1 MLRISKLADYAT
13 VLLTAMAEDPARL
26 YSSQCL
32 AEACRLEQ
40 TTVAKLLKQLS
51 HAELLASVR
60 GAAGGYRLARAPEQ
74 ITVADILLAV
84 EGPVGL
90 TECSVHQGLCGH
102 EHFCGTRANW
112 RKLHAAIDSALRS
125 VTLADMAAPSRTWQ
139 PQVTVTRRPAAAIKQ
154 VSA

>member
-13 VLLTAMAEDPARL
+13 VLLTTMAAEPARL
-26 YSSQCL
+26 HSSQCL
-32 AEACRLEQ
+32 AEASRLEQ
-40 TTVAKLLKQLS
+40 TTVAKLLKQLGQ
-51 HAELLASVR
+51 AGLLTSAR
-60 GAAGGYRLARAPEQ
+60 GAAGGYRLARAPAQ

-112 RKLHAAIDSALRS
+112 RKLHAAIDAALRS
-125 VTLADMAAPSRTWQ
+125 VTLADMAAPSRDWQ
-139 PQVTVTRRPAAAIKQ
+139 PQVTVTRRPDAALRDPA
-154 VSA
+154 